1 MFKFLKKVSIK
12 FIVFPLFVVFMIISM
27 LLLPPFLIT
36 IRVFEIFCK
45 KHWATFPLEIKKSAI
60 DLQAKFFKLFA
71 FIPEIEIE

>member
-1 MFKFLKKVSIK
+1 
-12 FIVFPLFVVFMIISM
+12 M